1 MYIIFTT
8 ITTICCQIGK
18 IVLELVIEKNTI
30 NTSLITTFLTIRRI
44 MNQMVLIQKTTMKLT
59 LITTFTS
66 IVDKRCK
73 NVVT

>member
-1 MYIIFTT
+1 MYISFT
-8 ITTICCQIGK
+8 IIMTICCQIGK
-18 IVLELVIEKNTI
+18 LVLELIIEKITT
-30 NTSLITTFLTIRRI
+30 NTSLITTFSTISRLN
-44 MNQMVLIQKTTMKLT
+44 NQRVLIQRTTMKST